1 VVREP
6 DVEFSAQETVS
17 RRFAFNFQR
26 WATNL
31 RKVLEAGGWQLA
43 AKIERYRYMRLLKM
57 MIVIAAL
64 GLVFAAGPV
73 WAQAAAGQAAPPP
86 AAEQKPTPPATP
98 PASANQA
105 PQPFPEGA
113 KIAYIDL
120 QFIASNSVEG
130 KAATAKIQEYAKKK
144 TAELAE
150 KNKSLEALRN
160 KLLQGGTVLS
170 DSARSQMEKDIDK
183 MNRELQYAQTDAQ
196 SEQQQLTQDLQNDF
210 QTRLNP
216 IIDQVAKEKGLHYV
230 LSIADSGA
238 VWANTGL
245 NISAEVMKRLDSAKP
260 AATPPVKK

>member
-1 VVREP
+1 
-6 DVEFSAQETVS
+6 
-17 RRFAFNFQR
+17 
-26 WATNL
+26 
-31 RKVLEAGGWQLA
+31 
-43 AKIERYRYMRLLKM
+43 MRLLKM

-64 GLVFAAGPV
+64 GLVLAAGPA

-86 AAEQKPTPPATP
+86 ASDQKPTPPAAQTP
-98 PASANQA
+98 APPVAGTQA
-105 PQPFPEGA
+105 PPQPFPEGG

-120 QFIASNSVEG
+120 QYIASNSVEG

-150 KNKSLEALRN
+150 KNKTLEALRN

-245 NISAEVMKRLDSAKP
+245 NISAEVMKRLDAAKP
-260 AATPPVKK
+260 APAPAPVKK

>member
-1 VVREP
+1 
-6 DVEFSAQETVS
+6 
-17 RRFAFNFQR
+17 
-26 WATNL
+26 
-31 RKVLEAGGWQLA
+31 
-43 AKIERYRYMRLLKM
+43 MRLLKM

-64 GLVFAAGPV
+64 GLGLAAGPA

-86 AAEQKPTPPATP
+86 ASDQKPTPPAAQTP
-98 PASANQA
+98 APPVAGTQA
-105 PQPFPEGA
+105 PPQPFPEGG

-120 QFIASNSVEG
+120 QYIASNSVEG

-150 KNKSLEALRN
+150 KNKTLEALRN

-245 NISAEVMKRLDSAKP
+245 NISAEVMKRLDAAKP
-260 AATPPVKK
+260 APAPAPVKK